1 METIFK
7 KTFKKK
13 KEILNKVNDRAIDK
27 KNFSQIYYQK
37 QYKNCSYINLLVL
50 HTKIGESFQN
60 VLSMYG

>member
-27 KNFSQIYYQK
+27 KNFSHI
-37 QYKNCSYINLLVL
+37 LP
-50 HTKIGESFQN
+50 KI
-60 VLSMYG
+60 V

>member
-37 QYKNCSYINLLVL
+37 
-50 HTKIGESFQN
+50 
-60 VLSMYG
+60 